1 MALSHH
7 MFSRERDD
15 RSYII
20 VNEEISESE
29 SPFFLSDRAFPF
41 DRFPHQ
47 FSMRK
52 GFQFPRF
59 PDRH

>member
-20 VNEEISESE
+20 VNEEISESQLT
-29 SPFFLSDRAFPF
+29 FFLSARAFPLRPLSTPIF
-41 DRFPHQ
+41 YEKRL
-47 FSMRK
+47 S
-52 GFQFPRF
+52 GSEVSG
-59 PDRH
+59 